1 MENIEVK
8 MLRTISA
15 NFVNCTKLPDDYDE
29 LEELDSRELMNFVK
43 NVQSK
48 IKDNVNMLNTLI
60 DHNSQNKNPLD

>member
-8 MLRTISA
+8 MLRTISV